1 MLLSR
6 PIMNLDSYYFAASAV
21 DTSKTGSPKTE
32 ILIDL
37 FTARNFFGF
46 ADLTKKKLISK
57 AKSLCED
64 WNKRYYKPYSKY
76 QDAGSRSHSAH
87 YSVLSEYRFEK
98 LALGNNGKSGGA
110 TRKGPGEPTKWKME
124 EHQTQVILSLTN
136 WWFVNKNKNFD
147 RPIRLEP
154 KDLHVTL
161 KISSTVFAPSGAP
174 INLAPHDGASR
185 RSNLFFDRSGLILSF
200 PVMMGL
206 LSDTNFEAFV
216 NKVFQEYQSQNP
228 PPSEPESDVS
238 VREADADIQE
248 VDNREI
254 PATPASTKNLVS
266 ARQENQPPDA
276 GAGAE
281 DASFSAS
288 AAEEEGGNS
297 NNEVQSETAPL
308 KKRRRPTSRLS
319 LGDRVNIERLRK
331 KLVHELPAIEE
342 EEENAEAAAA
352 AAEAEAKR
360 KRWEEEEDMRSK
372 ILESRQESELRSM
385 ELATEKL
392 NEEREKKLQAEVET
406 ALNLKR
412 NATQD

>member
-1 MLLSR
+1 
-6 PIMNLDSYYFAASAV
+6 MNLDSYYFAASAV

-32 ILIDL
+32 ILLDL

-87 YSVLSEYRFEK
+87 YSILSEYRFEK
-98 LALGNNGKSGGA
+98 LSLGNNSKTGGA

-124 EHQTQVILSLTN
+124 EHQTQVVLSLTN

-161 KISSTVFAPSGAP
+161 KISSTVFAPPGAP
-174 INLAPHDGASR
+174 INLAPQNEASR

-206 LSDTNFEAFV
+206 LNDTNFEAFV
-216 NKVFQEYQSQNP
+216 NKVFQEYQAQNP
-228 PPSEPESDVS
+228 PPSEPEILDVDS
-238 VREADADIQE
+238 AADADSQE
-248 VDNREI
+248 VNNLEI
-254 PATPASTKNLVS
+254 PETPVSTKNLAS
-266 ARQENQPPDA
+266 ARQENQTPDA
-276 GAGAE
+276 AAAAAIE

-288 AAEEEGGNS
+288 AAEEGGNS
-297 NNEVQSETAPL
+297 DKIQSETAPL

-319 LGDRVNIERLRK
+319 LGDSVNIERLRK
-331 KLVHELPAIEE
+331 KLVHELPPIEEE
-342 EEENAEAAAA
+342 EEENAEAAA
-352 AAEAEAKR
+352 EAEAKR
-360 KRWEEEEDMRSK
+360 KKWEEEEDMRSK
-372 ILESRQESELRSM
+372 ILESRQESELRRM

-406 ALNLKR
+406 ALNLKS